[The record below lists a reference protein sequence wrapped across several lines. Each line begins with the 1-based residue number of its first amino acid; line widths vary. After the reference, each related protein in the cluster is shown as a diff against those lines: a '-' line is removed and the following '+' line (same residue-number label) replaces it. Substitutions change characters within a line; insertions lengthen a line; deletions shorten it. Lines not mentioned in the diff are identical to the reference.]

1 MAEIIRSGAFL
12 QQCWSVHPLC
22 LTVKRVEPERIVVL
36 TCSSCRM
43 VHRVTTGAIT
53 RQASAVDSS
62 SPESGLVQPDGLV
75 ALKTCLG
82 THAPAL
88 SVREMD
94 VFQDAVWVRCAECR
108 AQYPVE
114 DVAHSKSLRRGKVGR
129 EPEVDIV
136 AKRIDLVLR
145 QKREQGWSPATSD
158 DDFV

>member
-22 LTVKRVEPERIVVL
+22 LTVKRVESERIVVL

-62 SPESGLVQPDGLV
+62 SPESGLAHPDGLV

-82 THAPAL
+82 TMLPPCRFGRWMCFKMRCG
-88 SVREMD
+88 S
-94 VFQDAVWVRCAECR
+94 AV
-108 AQYPVE
+108 QN
-114 DVAHSKSLRRGKVGR
+114 VGR
-129 EPEVDIV
+129 
-136 AKRIDLVLR
+136 
-145 QKREQGWSPATSD
+145 STT
-158 DDFV
+158 

>member
-22 LTVKRVEPERIVVL
+22 LMVKRIEPERIVVL

-53 RQASAVDSS
+53 THVSTGNPSLPARVIAQ
-62 SPESGLVQPDGLV
+62 PEGLV
-75 ALKTCLG
+75 ALQSCLS

-94 VFQDAVWVRCAECR
+94 VFQDAVWIRCAECR
-108 AQYPVE
+108 SQF
-114 DVAHSKSLRRGKVGR
+114 
-129 EPEVDIV
+129 
-136 AKRIDLVLR
+136 DLTVSQFETH
-145 QKREQGWSPATSD
+145 QK
-158 DDFV
+158 

>member
-22 LTVKRVEPERIVVL
+22 LMVKRIEPERIVVL

-53 RQASAVDSS
+53 THVSTGNPSLPARVIA
-62 SPESGLVQPDGLV
+62 QPDGLV
-75 ALKTCLG
+75 ALQSCLS

-94 VFQDAVWVRCAECR
+94 VFQDAVWIRCAECR
-108 AQYPVE
+108 SQF
-114 DVAHSKSLRRGKVGR
+114 
-129 EPEVDIV
+129 
-136 AKRIDLVLR
+136 DLTVSQFETH
-145 QKREQGWSPATSD
+145 QK
-158 DDFV
+158 

>member
-22 LTVKRVEPERIVVL
+22 LTVKRVERECIVVL

-43 VHRVTTGAIT
+43 VHRVITDTIT
-53 RQASAVDSS
+53 RHLPTGDSS
-62 SPESGLVQPDGLV
+62 LPAPGLAQSDGLE
-75 ALKTCLG
+75 AFQRCLG

-108 AQYPVE
+108 AQY
-114 DVAHSKSLRRGKVGR
+114 
-129 EPEVDIV
+129 
-136 AKRIDLVLR
+136 DLTVSQFETH
-145 QKREQGWSPATSD
+145 QK
-158 DDFV
+158 

>member
-22 LTVKRVEPERIVVL
+22 LTVKRVEPDRIVVL

-43 VHRVTTGAIT
+43 VHRVTADAVT
-53 RQASAVDSS
+53 RKASVVESS
-62 SPESGLVQPDGLV
+62 SPESGPAQPDGLV

-94 VFQDAVWVRCAECR
+94 VFQDAVWLRCAECR
-108 AQYPVE
+108 AQFGLAVSQFE
-114 DVAHSKSLRRGKVGR
+114 TQ
-129 EPEVDIV
+129 
-136 AKRIDLVLR
+136 
-145 QKREQGWSPATSD
+145 QK
-158 DDFV
+158 

>member
-43 VHRVTTGAIT
+43 VHRVTTDTVT
-53 RQASAVDSS
+53 RQDATGDLATPQSDPA
-62 SPESGLVQPDGLV
+62 QPDGLP
-75 ALKTCLG
+75 ALKSCMG

-94 VFQDAVWVRCAECR
+94 VFQDALWVRCAECR
-108 AQYPVE
+108 AQY
-114 DVAHSKSLRRGKVGR
+114 
-129 EPEVDIV
+129 
-136 AKRIDLVLR
+136 DLTVSQFETH
-145 QKREQGWSPATSD
+145 QK
-158 DDFV
+158 

>member
-53 RQASAVDSS
+53 RQVSTGDSS
-62 SPESGLVQPDGLV
+62 LPEPDPAQPDGLV
-75 ALKTCLG
+75 ALKTCMG
-82 THAPAL
+82 AHTSAL

-94 VFQDAVWVRCAECR
+94 VFEDAVWVRCAECR
-108 AQYPVE
+108 VQYDLTV
-114 DVAHSKSLRRGKVGR
+114 SLF
-129 EPEVDIV
+129 ETH
-136 AKRIDLVLR
+136 
-145 QKREQGWSPATSD
+145 QK
-158 DDFV
+158 

>member
-53 RQASAVDSS
+53 RQKSTGNSS
-62 SPESGLVQPDGLV
+62 LPATGLSQPDGLV
-75 ALKTCLG
+75 ALKSCVG

-94 VFQDAVWVRCAECR
+94 VFQDAVWLRCAECR
-108 AQYPVE
+108 AQF
-114 DVAHSKSLRRGKVGR
+114 
-129 EPEVDIV
+129 
-136 AKRIDLVLR
+136 DLTVSQFETH
-145 QKREQGWSPATSD
+145 QK
-158 DDFV
+158 